1 MEDRPDYVM
10 PNHVGTAVPENMA
23 DRPDYHGSLNPLP
36 GKQREAVGLKF
47 NPNDA
52 DLLNP
57 ANQLNRG
64 LDMGNRQQDIQS
76 IYDQWSKSMSNQVQI
91 STSPIKVFTVCV
103 DPGAGKYLAFLGSD
117 PAKKAT
123 GSSRSEAL
131 HTLLVHNKVI
141 TETEID

>member
-1 MEDRPDYVM
+1 MKDRPDYVR

-23 DRPDYHGSLNPLP
+23 DRPDYHGSLNPLT

-103 DPGAGKYLAFLGSD
+103 DQERGKYMAFLGSD
-117 PAKKAT
+117 PAQRVT
-123 GSSRSEAL
+123 GDSRAEAIFV
-131 HTLLVHNKVI
+131 LLAQCKLIVM
-141 TETEID
+141 TEID